1 MFKILSSLYLFSLLI
16 FYSGYSETVYAYS
29 SDEPLVI
36 GIFPRRNSVK
46 TIIFFK
52 PLEVYLS
59 KKLNRQIQL
68 RTSKDFATFWDGV
81 EKGDYDLVHYN
92 QYHYMI
98 SHKKY
103 GYTVIVKN
111 KEFGESTI
119 TGSII
124 VRKDS
129 GIKSVKDL
137 AGKEI
142 IFGGGPKAM
151 QSYIYARY
159 LLESKGLKRNDYI
172 VRFAKNPPNAII
184 ATYLKHAIAAGSGEK
199 VLRLGVVKNAVDIS
213 QLKYLVKGKQ
223 LAHLPWAVKKDM
235 PKKLQNKIQ
244 TILAN
249 MVNTSEGRKVLK
261 KAKLDSF
268 VIATDDEYNPHREIV
283 SKVLNE
289 KY

>member
-1 MFKILSSLYLFSLLI
+1 MFKKLSNLYFFAILIL
-16 FYSGYSETVYAYS
+16 YSGYSETVYSYS
-29 SDEPLVI
+29 SDEPLII

-46 TIIFFK
+46 TITFFK
-52 PLEVYLS
+52 PLEMYLS
-59 KKLNRQIQL
+59 KKLNRRIQL
-68 RTSKDFATFWDGV
+68 KTSKNFATFWKGV
-81 EKGDYDLVHYN
+81 QKGKYDLVHYN

-103 GYTVIVKN
+103 GYTVILKN

-129 GIKSVKDL
+129 GIKNVTDL
-137 AGKEI
+137 TGKEI
-142 IFGGGPKAM
+142 VFGGGPKAM

-159 LLESKGLKRNDYI
+159 LLETNGLERSEYV

-184 ATYLKHAIAAGSGEK
+184 ATYLKQASAAGSGEK
-199 VLRLGVVKNAVDIS
+199 ILRLGVVKNSIDTS
-213 QLKYLVKGKQ
+213 KLKYLVKGKQ
-223 LAHLPWAVKKDM
+223 LAHLPWAVSKDM
-235 PKKLQNKIQ
+235 PDELQNKIQ

-261 KAKLDSF
+261 MAKLDSLD
-268 VIATDDEYNPHREIV
+268 IATDAEYNPHREIV
-283 SKVLNE
+283 FKVLKE